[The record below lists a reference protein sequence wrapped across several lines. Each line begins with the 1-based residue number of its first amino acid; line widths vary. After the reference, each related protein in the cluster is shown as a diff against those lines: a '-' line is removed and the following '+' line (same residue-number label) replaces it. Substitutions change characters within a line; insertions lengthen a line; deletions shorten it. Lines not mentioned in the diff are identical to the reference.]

1 MAKIKIAD
9 LQHTQFE
16 FAELSQLEMEA
27 ILGGG
32 WFRKLTG
39 IRTPSFLRKLDDWV
53 HDNVDGGWIRVVG
66 TVIDVVGGGGGG
78 GIIQN
83 MLE

>member
-1 MAKIKIAD
+1 MANIKIAD
-9 LQHTQFE
+9 LQPE
-16 FAELSQLEMEA
+16 FAELSELEMDA

-32 WFRKLTG
+32 WFHKLTG
-39 IRTPSFLRKLDDWV
+39 IRTPSPLRKLDDWV
-53 HDNVDGGWIRVVG
+53 HDNVKGGWIGVIG

-78 GIIQN
+78 GTTYN

>member
-1 MAKIKIAD
+1 MANIKIAD
-9 LQHTQFE
+9 LQPE
-16 FAELSQLEMEA
+16 FAELSELEMDA

-32 WFRKLTG
+32 WFHDLTG
-39 IRTPSFLRKLDDWV
+39 IRTPSPLRRLDDWV
-53 HDNVDGGWIRVVG
+53 NDNVKGGWWGVVG
-66 TVIDVVGGGGGG
+66 TVVKVVGGGGGG

>member
-53 HDNVDGGWIRVVG
+53 HDHGGWFSVVG
-66 TVIDVVGGGGGG
+66 KVIDVYGGGGGGG
-78 GIIQN
+78 GILYD

>member
-9 LQHTQFE
+9 LQPE
-16 FAELSQLEMEA
+16 FAELSELEMEA

-32 WFRKLTG
+32 WFHNLTG
-39 IRTPSFLRKLDDWV
+39 IRTPSFLRKLDDLV
-53 HDNVDGGWIRVVG
+53 HDHVKGGWFGVVK
-66 TVIDVVGGGGGG
+66 TAIKVVGGGGGG
-78 GIIQN
+78 GIIYD